1 MRESCEYQ
9 GTAIASRTMLTLQST
24 LFLIV
29 GSIGGVLFV
38 FWWMFTVSKWF
49 QAWEDESVIPYVIDV
64 PKPAGDGTALETP
77 SIKVRSHPTVIA
89 TTLLTP
95 GRLLARQLFSATH
108 RQLANSLVL

>member
-1 MRESCEYQ
+1 
-9 GTAIASRTMLTLQST
+9 MLTLQST

-49 QAWEDESVIPYVIDV
+49 QAWEDESVIRYVIDV
-64 PKPAGDGTALETP
+64 PKPAGDGTALEKP
-77 SIKVRSHPTVIA
+77 SIKVRSHRIETA
-89 TTLLTP
+89 TLLTY

-108 RQLANSLVL
+108 RRLANSLVL